1 MCDHCG
7 HRKSL
12 RRFVGRPE
20 ARKMVEE
27 NRPLSSPKICRNCT
41 RKIAAG
47 AAVRAKK
54 DAEKKRAHQ
63 SEQDAAQ
70 KKLIAIEIGNAVQ
83 CGLASAEEYLQQLTQ
98 VVHVPDYRR
107 GKGGGFKETKYT
119 IPTVKRVPFH
129 KEQFKVWCENVLKR
143 VEEELDDD
151 DKQRW
156 MKLHRTAMQFI
167 GKNRIDTWTD

>member
-1 MCDHCG
+1 MGDVCDHCG

-27 NRPLSSPKICRNCT
+27 NRPLSSPKICSNCT

-54 DAEKKRAHQ
+54 DADKKRAHQ

-129 KEQFKVWCENVLKR
+129 KEHVINMIEFVTR
-143 VEEELDDD
+143 VTVVQL
-151 DKQRW
+151 
-156 MKLHRTAMQFI
+156 MTASCLCISCCGVSFCCLCVCLHF
-167 GKNRIDTWTD
+167 